1 MNKLNSLSSS
11 LVSLAA
17 LIPPVVSRAPN
28 QYPFVGAKAVKAKL
42 ENCRETREVAFMTL
56 FHLQTQHEQEAGDT
70 KDRNK
75 QGFMS
80 SHAWHGARIAK
91 ALLAGETI
99 SAEDQ
104 DRIDQYAVRYS
115 KQMAV
120 ALRNHAIAAEPELG
134 EIARQFSVS

>member
-1 MNKLNSLSSS
+1 MNSLSSS
-11 LVSLAA
+11 LVALVS
-17 LIPPVVSRAPN
+17 LIPAVVSRAPN

-42 ENCRETREVAFMTL
+42 ESCSETRQVAFMTL
-56 FHLQTQHEQEAGDT
+56 FHLQTEHEQAVGDT

-91 ALLAGETI
+91 AILAGETV

-104 DRIDQYAVRYS
+104 DRIDAYSVRYS

-134 EIARQFSVS
+134 AIARQFSVT